1 MSTATAPIIL
11 REVRSDA
18 LAQQQAWIDARDA
31 LTRKAGAIADVADD
45 TTLRIA
51 AGLLS
56 DAKKHLA
63 ALERQRKELTAPLDA
78 MKKAITTQERELADP
93 LAAEIARLKALSD
106 RYATEQAAKAEAAR
120 RAAAQAE
127 ADALQ
132 RAAEEQARL
141 DAEAESKRAKVAAMF
156 GADAAAKIVTPVAAP
171 AVVPQAAPIP
181 VAPKVA
187 GSRMVTRWTINVT
200 DPAAVPRE
208 FCVVDETKLRA
219 WLNYQVKLGN
229 TEPAMPGVEFV
240 AHVSVEAGR

>member
-1 MSTATAPIIL
+1 MAETAPIIL

-45 TTLRIA
+45 TTLRVA
-51 AGLLS
+51 AGLLG

-78 MKKAITTQERELADP
+78 MKRAITAQERDLAEP
-93 LAAEIARLKALSD
+93 LATEIDRLKTVSD
-106 RYATEQAAKAEAAR
+106 RYATARAAQAEEAR

-127 ADALQ
+127 AEAIE
-132 RAAEEQARL
+132 RTAREQARL
-141 DAEAESKRAKVAAMF
+141 DAEAEVKRAKVSAMF
-156 GADAAAKIVTPVAAP
+156 GADAAAKIVTPVAAQ

-208 FCVVDETKLRA
+208 FCVVDEVKIRA

-229 TEPAMPGVEFV
+229 TEPAMPGVAFE
-240 AHVSVEAGR
+240 AHVSVEVGR

>member
-1 MSTATAPIIL
+1 MTEAAPIIL

-56 DAKKHLA
+56 DAKKHIA

-78 MKKAITTQERELADP
+78 MKKAIIAQERDLADP
-93 LAAEIARLKALSD
+93 LETEIDRLKTVSD
-106 RYATEQAAKAEAAR
+106 RYATARAAQAEAAR

-141 DAEAESKRAKVAAMF
+141 DAEADAKRAKVAAMF
-156 GADAAAKIVTPVAAP
+156 GADAAAKIVTPIAEP
-171 AVVPQAAPIP
+171 AVVPAPVEVP
-181 VAPKVA
+181 AAPKVA
-187 GSRMVTRWTINVT
+187 GSRMVTRWSIRVT